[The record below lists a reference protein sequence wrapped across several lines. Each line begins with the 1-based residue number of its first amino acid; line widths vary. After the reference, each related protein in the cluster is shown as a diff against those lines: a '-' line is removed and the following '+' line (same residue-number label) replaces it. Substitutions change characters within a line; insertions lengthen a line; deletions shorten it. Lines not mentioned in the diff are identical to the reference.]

1 MKSKSSGKAK
11 AVLAAVLTALT
22 LLVIFAALYVIG
34 AGGIML
40 LVGALHSAV
49 PAVPAISFVGSG
61 WLLALALWFRILL
74 ATPKSA

>member
-1 MKSKSSGKAK
+1 MKSKSSGKVK
-11 AVLAAVLTALT
+11 AILTALT
-22 LLVIFAALYVIG
+22 FLAIFAALYVIG

-61 WLLALALWFRILL
+61 WLLALAVWFRILL